1 MGVLAYALRYNLQHG
16 IKFYGLEVSTMDCLS
31 RQDVRE
37 IIEMLEDEVNCVPK
51 LTAAD
56 KMKIRSKIRRQDN
69 WLSGFKNPTTKAIV
83 MKLNSRLSD
92 VFRLYTYGFS
102 KKLNETLDQ
111 KLARLYKL
119 SAHSRPFM
127 AACQGEAD
135 TAEALEERRAA

>member
-1 MGVLAYALRYNLQHG
+1 
-16 IKFYGLEVSTMDCLS
+16 MDCLS

-37 IIEMLEDEVNCVPK
+37 IIEMLEEEVNCVPK

-111 KLARLYKL
+111 KMARLYRL
-119 SAHSRPFM
+119 SAASRPFT
-127 AACQGEAD
+127 AACQSD
-135 TAEALEERRAA
+135 TVHAEALEERRAA